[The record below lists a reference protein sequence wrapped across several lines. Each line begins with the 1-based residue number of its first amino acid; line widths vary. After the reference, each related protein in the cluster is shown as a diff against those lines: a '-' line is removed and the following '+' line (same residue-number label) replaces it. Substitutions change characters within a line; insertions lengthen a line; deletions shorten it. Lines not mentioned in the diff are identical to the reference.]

1 MNNRYANH
9 PNDSKKYDTNQLR
22 EHYMVEEIFSDDK
35 VELTYSHVDRIIFG
49 GIKPVNES
57 LKLEAGKSMGV
68 DYFLERREMGVI
80 NVGGEG
86 IVSIDGEEFALNNK
100 DGLYI
105 GKGNKDIIFKSSNPK
120 NPAKFY
126 INSVPAHK
134 EYKTVKIE
142 IEKANPVKMGDNST
156 LNKRTIYQY
165 VHPNVC
171 ESCQLLMGL
180 TILEPGSAWNTM
192 PCHTHERRMEV
203 YFYFDMEEDTRVIHL
218 MGEPTETRHLIVK
231 NEQAIIS
238 PSWSIHSGVGTSNY
252 TFIWGMCGENQTFTD
267 MDHISMDTLRYITK
281 EGDNMIAE
289 ASLAKL
295 KDIKTIE
302 VENINKSLEFLNSE
316 LLTKA

>member
-22 EHYMVEEIFSDDK
+22 EHYMVEEIFIDDK
-35 VELTYSHVDRIIFG
+35 MELTYSHVDRIIFG
-49 GIKPVNES
+49 GIKPVSES

-86 IVSIDGEEFALNNK
+86 IVLIEGEEFKLNNK

-105 GKGNKDIIFKSSNPK
+105 GKGNKDIIFKSSNK
-120 NPAKFY
+120 ENPAKFY

-267 MDHISMDTLRYITK
+267 MDHISMDTLR
-281 EGDNMIAE
+281 
-289 ASLAKL
+289 
-295 KDIKTIE
+295 
-302 VENINKSLEFLNSE
+302 
-316 LLTKA
+316 

>member
-9 PNDSKKYDTNQLR
+9 PNDSKKYDTKQLR
-22 EHYMVEEIFSDDK
+22 EHYMVEEIFIDDK
-35 VELTYSHVDRIIFG
+35 MELTYSHVDRIIFG

-86 IVSIDGEEFALNNK
+86 IVLIDGEEFTLNNK

-105 GKGNKDIIFKSSNPK
+105 GKGNRDIIFKSSNK
-120 NPAKFY
+120 ENPAKFY

-142 IEKANPVKMGDNST
+142 IEKANPVKLGDNST

-203 YFYFDMEEDTRVIHL
+203 YFYFDMEEDTRIIHL

-231 NEQAIIS
+231 NE
-238 PSWSIHSGVGTSNY
+238 
-252 TFIWGMCGENQTFTD
+252 
-267 MDHISMDTLRYITK
+267 
-281 EGDNMIAE
+281 
-289 ASLAKL
+289 
-295 KDIKTIE
+295 
-302 VENINKSLEFLNSE
+302 
-316 LLTKA
+316 

>member
-1 MNNRYANH
+1 MRNRYANH
-9 PNDSKKYDTNQLR
+9 PNDSKKYTTEELR
-22 EHYMVEEIFSDDK
+22 EHYLIEEIFIDDK
-35 VELTYSHVDRIIFG
+35 IDLTYSHIDRIIFG
-49 GIKPVNES
+49 GVKPVYNE
-57 LKLEAGKSMGV
+57 LVLEAGKEMGV

-80 NVGGEG
+80 NVGGPA
-86 IVSIDGEEFALNNK
+86 IVTIDGQEYSLERR

-105 GKGNKDIIFKSSNPK
+105 GKGNKEIKFKSVNSED
-120 NPAKFY
+120 PAKLY

-142 IEKANPVKMGDNST
+142 IEKANPVKLGDNAT

-180 TILEPGSAWNTM
+180 TMLEPGNAWNTM

-203 YFYFDMEEDTRVIHL
+203 YFYFDMEEDTMVIHL

-252 TFIWGMCGENQTFTD
+252 TFIWGMCGENQTFND
-267 MDHISMDTLRYITK
+267 MDNVPMETLR
-281 EGDNMIAE
+281 
-289 ASLAKL
+289 
-295 KDIKTIE
+295 
-302 VENINKSLEFLNSE
+302 
-316 LLTKA
+316 

>member
-22 EHYMVEEIFSDDK
+22 EHYMVEEIFINDK
-35 VELTYSHVDRIIFG
+35 IELTYSHVDRIIFG
-49 GIKPVNES
+49 GINPVNES

-80 NVGGEG
+80 NIGGEG
-86 IVSIDGEEFALNNK
+86 IVLIDGEEFTLNNK

-105 GKGNKDIIFKSSNPK
+105 GKGNRDIIFKSSNK
-120 NPAKFY
+120 ENPAKFY

-142 IEKANPVKMGDNST
+142 IEKANPVKLGDNST

-252 TFIWGMCGENQTFTD
+252 TFIWGMCGENQTFDD
-267 MDHISMDTLRYITK
+267 MDHVSMDTLR
-281 EGDNMIAE
+281 
-289 ASLAKL
+289 
-295 KDIKTIE
+295 
-302 VENINKSLEFLNSE
+302 
-316 LLTKA
+316 

>member
-1 MNNRYANH
+1 MNIRYANH
-9 PNDSKKYDTNQLR
+9 PNDSKKYDTKELR
-22 EHYMVEEIFSDDK
+22 ENYMVEEIFIDDK
-35 VELTYSHVDRIIFG
+35 IELTYSHVDRIIFG

-86 IVSIDGEEFALNNK
+86 IVSIDGEEFTLNNK

-105 GKGNKDIIFKSSNPK
+105 GKGNKDIIFKSLNSE

-180 TILEPGSAWNTM
+180 TILEPGSSWNTM

-231 NEQAIIS
+231 NEQAVIS

-267 MDHISMDTLRYITK
+267 MDHIPMEVLR
-281 EGDNMIAE
+281 
-289 ASLAKL
+289 
-295 KDIKTIE
+295 
-302 VENINKSLEFLNSE
+302 
-316 LLTKA
+316 

>member
-35 VELTYSHVDRIIFG
+35 AELTYSHVDRIIFG

-267 MDHISMDTLRYITK
+267 MDHISMDTLR
-281 EGDNMIAE
+281 
-289 ASLAKL
+289 
-295 KDIKTIE
+295 
-302 VENINKSLEFLNSE
+302 
-316 LLTKA
+316 

>member
-9 PNDSKKYDTNQLR
+9 PNDSKNYDTNQLR
-22 EHYMVEEIFSDDK
+22 EHYMVEEIFIDDK
-35 VELTYSHVDRIIFG
+35 IELTYSHVDRIIFG

-86 IVSIDGEEFALNNK
+86 IVSIDGEEFTLNNK

-105 GKGNKDIIFKSSNPK
+105 GKGNKDIIFKSLNSE

-203 YFYFDMEEDTRVIHL
+203 YFYFDMEEDTRIIHL

-267 MDHISMDTLRYITK
+267 MDHIPMEVLR
-281 EGDNMIAE
+281 
-289 ASLAKL
+289 
-295 KDIKTIE
+295 
-302 VENINKSLEFLNSE
+302 
-316 LLTKA
+316 

>member
-9 PNDSKKYDTNQLR
+9 PSDSKKYDTNQLR
-22 EHYMVEEIFSDDK
+22 EHYMVEEIFIDDK
-35 VELTYSHVDRIIFG
+35 IELTYSHVDRIIFG
-49 GIKPVNES
+49 GIKPANES

-86 IVSIDGEEFALNNK
+86 IVSIDGEEFTLNNK

-105 GKGNKDIIFKSSNPK
+105 GKGNKDIVFSSLNSE

-180 TILEPGSAWNTM
+180 TILEPGSSWNTM

-203 YFYFDMEEDTRVIHL
+203 YFYFDMGENDVVFHM
-218 MGEPTETRHLIVK
+218 MGEPTQTRHIVMH
-231 NEQAIIS
+231 NEEAVIS
-238 PSWSIHSGVGTSNY
+238 PSWSIHSGVGTKNY
-252 TFIWGMCGENQTFTD
+252 SFIWAMCGENQDFDD
-267 MDHISMDTLRYITK
+267 MDHIETK
-281 EGDNMIAE
+281 D
-289 ASLAKL
+289 
-295 KDIKTIE
+295 
-302 VENINKSLEFLNSE
+302 
-316 LLTKA
+316 LL

>member
-142 IEKANPVKMGDNST
+142 IEKANPVKMGDKST

-267 MDHISMDTLRYITK
+267 MDHISMDTLR
-281 EGDNMIAE
+281 
-289 ASLAKL
+289 
-295 KDIKTIE
+295 
-302 VENINKSLEFLNSE
+302 
-316 LLTKA
+316 

>member
-9 PNDSKKYDTNQLR
+9 PIDSKSYDTKQLR
-22 EHYMVEEIFSDDK
+22 EHYLVEEVFIDDK
-35 VELTYSHVDRIIFG
+35 IELTYSHVDRIIFG
-49 GIKPVNES
+49 GIKPIKES

-80 NVGGEG
+80 NIGGEG
-86 IVSIDGEEFALNNK
+86 IVLIDGEEFTLNNK

-105 GKGNKDIIFKSSNPK
+105 GKGNKDIIFKSLNQS

-134 EYKTVKIE
+134 EYKTVKID

-203 YFYFDMEEDTRVIHL
+203 YFYFDMQEDTRVIHL

-267 MDHISMDTLRYITK
+267 MDHIDMETLR
-281 EGDNMIAE
+281 
-289 ASLAKL
+289 
-295 KDIKTIE
+295 
-302 VENINKSLEFLNSE
+302 
-316 LLTKA
+316 

>member
-1 MNNRYANH
+1 
-9 PNDSKKYDTNQLR
+9 
-22 EHYMVEEIFSDDK
+22 MVEEIFIDDK
-35 VELTYSHVDRIIFG
+35 MELTYSHVDRIIFG

-86 IVSIDGEEFALNNK
+86 IVLIDGEEFTLNNK

-105 GKGNKDIIFKSSNPK
+105 GKGNRDIIFKSSNK
-120 NPAKFY
+120 ENPAKFY

-142 IEKANPVKMGDNST
+142 IEKANPVKLGDNST

-231 NEQAIIS
+231 NEQANLSKLVNTFRSRNKQLYIYMGNV
-238 PSWSIHSGVGTSNY
+238 WRKSN
-252 TFIWGMCGENQTFTD
+252 F
-267 MDHISMDTLRYITK
+267 
-281 EGDNMIAE
+281 
-289 ASLAKL
+289 
-295 KDIKTIE
+295 
-302 VENINKSLEFLNSE
+302 
-316 LLTKA
+316 